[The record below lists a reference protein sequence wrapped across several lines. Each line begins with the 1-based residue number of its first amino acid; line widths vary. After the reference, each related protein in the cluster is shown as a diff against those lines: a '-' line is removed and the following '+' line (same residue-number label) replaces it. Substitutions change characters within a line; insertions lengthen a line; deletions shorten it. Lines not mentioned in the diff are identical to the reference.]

1 MKSTIIAACVF
12 VTFLVAFPCFAQV
25 PIGPTGNLLVGAVYN
40 DGLTSSD
47 MCLVVQLEANGDIL
61 VDEEHPVM
69 YFHNQT
75 PNNLAG
81 VTDWM
86 TFDYDDSGWLEGV
99 NGVGY
104 NAAEITSVPD
114 TDDQGAIYMR
124 FARFDIPNA
133 SLVTSMT
140 IRVDYDDCFII
151 WLNEVEVVRSNMRT
165 DGLPEWDHDGGG
177 HESTNKPGPDPSRWN
192 ATVSNLITNQAD
204 DNPDGTIVVY
214 TFDVAF
220 SPSAAQPT
228 GKLPTVWAAIKS
240 AR

>member
-1 MKSTIIAACVF
+1 MKFSLIISIIVIL
-12 VTFLVAFPCFAQV
+12 LVVPSVFAQV
-25 PIGPTGNLLVGAVYN
+25 PISPTGNLLVGAVYN

-47 MCLVVQLEANGDIL
+47 EVLVVQLEANGNIV
-61 VDEEHPVM
+61 VDEEHPVV
-69 YFHNQT
+69 YFFNQT

-86 TFDYDDSGWLEGV
+86 TFGYDDSAWSEGV

-114 TDDQGAIYMR
+114 TDDQGAIYTR

-133 SLVTSMT
+133 ASLTSMT
-140 IRVDYDDCFII
+140 IRADYDDCFII

-177 HESTNKPGPDPSRWN
+177 HESTNKKGPDPSRWN
-192 ATVSNLITNQAD
+192 ATVSNLIVNQGD
-204 DNPDGTIVVY
+204 DNPDGTIVVH

-220 SPSAAQPT
+220 DPT
-228 GKLPTVWAAIKS
+228 AVEPAGKVATMWGSIKE